1 MRAYVCITENNDFD
15 DDVLPSS
22 LIDMV
27 AEKCTICDG
36 GGDDFDYVDS
46 VPCSDEIR
54 EEERSDFLMT
64 VNACKEFKDRCV
76 ICHSSSSDNNNS
88 TSAPTI

>member
-1 MRAYVCITENNDFD
+1 
-15 DDVLPSS
+15 
-22 LIDMV
+22 MV
-27 AEKCTICDG
+27 AEKCTFCDG
-36 GGDDFDYVDS
+36 GDHDFEYANDVSTNNKDPAIAVFNPIS
-46 VPCSDEIR
+46 CSDEIR

-64 VNACKEFKDRCV
+64 VNACKEFKERCV